1 MRTFDSTSAITAV
14 TWGSGAKPRLGVCV
28 HQWSKTLVV
37 KDGGSLVKQSRRM
50 AGCKVVRWVAVMGL
64 LLGLMA
70 EGQTTYQPKFK
81 GDPAK
86 SDSEAAALGYMRT
99 VLRAQKAYKKKNN
112 KFAAS
117 LADLVHTGS
126 FTKRMVN
133 TDRGDYAVGFK
144 PNKDG
149 FDLTMTPRMMD
160 AEHRSF
166 YADEDGVIHGDDQG
180 PANEKSPVVK

>member
-1 MRTFDSTSAITAV
+1 MKRYRRLVRWTAV
-14 TWGSGAKPRLGVCV
+14 MTAAIVLTGYIAAS
-28 HQWSKTLVV
+28 
-37 KDGGSLVKQSRRM
+37 
-50 AGCKVVRWVAVMGL
+50 
-64 LLGLMA
+64 
-70 EGQTTYQPKFK
+70 GQTTYQPKFK
-81 GDPAK
+81 GDPAR

-99 VLRAQKAYKKKNN
+99 VLRAQKLYNKKND

-133 TDRGDYAVGFK
+133 PERGDYSVGFR

-149 FDLTMTPRMMD
+149 FELTLTPKQLD

-166 YADEDGVIHGDDQG
+166 YADEDGIIHGDDQG

>member
-1 MRTFDSTSAITAV
+1 MKRRGRLVKRRIRWAAAIV
-14 TWGSGAKPRLGVCV
+14 
-28 HQWSKTLVV
+28 LVV
-37 KDGGSLVKQSRRM
+37 
-50 AGCKVVRWVAVMGL
+50 GL
-64 LLGLMA
+64 A
-70 EGQTTYQPKFK
+70 AAAQTPYQPKFK

-99 VLRAQKAYKKKNN
+99 VLRAQKLYKKKNN

-126 FTKRMVN
+126 FTKRMVK
-133 TDRGDYAVGFK
+133 TDRGDYSVGFR

-149 FDLTMTPRMMD
+149 FELTMTPKQLD

-166 YADEDGVIHGDDQG
+166 YASEDGVIHGDDQG
-180 PANEKSPVVK
+180 PASEKSPVVK

>member
-1 MRTFDSTSAITAV
+1 MKRYRKLVRWTAV
-14 TWGSGAKPRLGVCV
+14 MTAAIVLMGCIA
-28 HQWSKTLVV
+28 
-37 KDGGSLVKQSRRM
+37 
-50 AGCKVVRWVAVMGL
+50 AG
-64 LLGLMA
+64 
-70 EGQTTYQPKFK
+70 GQTTYQPKFK
-81 GDPAK
+81 GDPAR

-99 VLRAQKAYKKKNN
+99 VLRAQKLYNKKND

-133 TDRGDYAVGFK
+133 PERGDYSVGFR

-149 FDLTMTPRMMD
+149 FELTLTPKQLD

-166 YADEDGVIHGDDQG
+166 YADEDGIIHGDDQG